1 MVINIPDNMVTK
13 VLQKV
18 INTDI
23 LIIMAH
29 SNSPEVRT
37 YVIKVRPQK
46 RECLHHTT
54 GTMINLLRENRY
66 YIKEKNINRLI

>member
-46 RECLHHTT
+46 GDCHHTT
-54 GTMINLLRENRY
+54 MIKLSREYRY
-66 YIKEKNINRLI
+66 YIKEKI